1 VGPGRE
7 EEADAWDCTM
17 WLNGSAIDRSGSQV
31 RLDWKEMV
39 LNIYL
44 ILSNTHR
51 KGNNSE
57 KIVRLLRKIYHEVD

>member
-1 VGPGRE
+1 VGPGRA

-57 KIVRLLRKIYHEVD
+57 KNS